1 MSCLLSFGR
10 VAACVW
16 ALISFLDY
24 DILFV
29 HGDVVVC
36 GCGVKC
42 FVEKVLADGWVEFL
56 DVEAN
61 INFLIFMASSLSLL
75 RKGLLMCLNLV
86 DCIIL
91 SMSFSNSFN
100 SSTYWAL
107 FHAKIDLQTPYIYIC
122 ICICTYIYIY
132 IYICIC
138 IYIYVYGIYICIC
151 IYIYVYVYM
160 YINYSLSLWYR
171 AWCICGAW

>member
-1 MSCLLSFGR
+1 M
-10 VAACVW
+10 
-16 ALISFLDY
+16 DY

-100 SSTYWAL
+100 SSTY
-107 FHAKIDLQTPYIYIC
+107 
-122 ICICTYIYIY
+122 
-132 IYICIC
+132 
-138 IYIYVYGIYICIC
+138 
-151 IYIYVYVYM
+151 
-160 YINYSLSLWYR
+160 
-171 AWCICGAW
+171 

>member
-1 MSCLLSFGR
+1 M
-10 VAACVW
+10 
-16 ALISFLDY
+16 DY
-24 DILFV
+24 DVPFV
-29 HGDVVVC
+29 QGDVVIC
-36 GCGVKC
+36 GCEVKC

-100 SSTYWAL
+100 CSTY
-107 FHAKIDLQTPYIYIC
+107 
-122 ICICTYIYIY
+122 
-132 IYICIC
+132 
-138 IYIYVYGIYICIC
+138 
-151 IYIYVYVYM
+151 
-160 YINYSLSLWYR
+160 
-171 AWCICGAW
+171 

>member
-1 MSCLLSFGR
+1 M
-10 VAACVW
+10 
-16 ALISFLDY
+16 DY
-24 DILFV
+24 DIPFV

-36 GCGVKC
+36 GCKVKC

-75 RKGLLMCLNLV
+75 RKGLLMYLNLV

-100 SSTYWAL
+100 CSTY
-107 FHAKIDLQTPYIYIC
+107 
-122 ICICTYIYIY
+122 
-132 IYICIC
+132 
-138 IYIYVYGIYICIC
+138 
-151 IYIYVYVYM
+151 
-160 YINYSLSLWYR
+160 
-171 AWCICGAW
+171 